1 MAKNRVPITRL
12 NKFFGGEDF
21 NLQERLGMEY
31 LHGDLNFTLVLFRV
45 DREKSDVDA
54 VYAEA
59 GPEEIRYFP
68 PVEFKVGSMKIDTPK
83 NSSYADGFVEYKESG
98 NLTFGVYDK
107 HLKELSIDISYGD
120 YIGYPEKEDRMR
132 YFVVAD
138 AGKVQNDN
146 AHTMGGYKAFFRSII
161 CTPVTENEFKGI

>member
-1 MAKNRVPITRL
+1 MEQKKIPIKRL
-12 NKFFGGEDF
+12 NKFFSQEDF
-21 NLQERLGMEY
+21 NLNIDMGKEY
-31 LHGDLNFTLVLFRV
+31 VDGDLNFTLVLFRV
-45 DREKSDVDA
+45 DKEKSDIDA

-83 NSSYADGFVEYKESG
+83 NSSYADGLVEYKESG